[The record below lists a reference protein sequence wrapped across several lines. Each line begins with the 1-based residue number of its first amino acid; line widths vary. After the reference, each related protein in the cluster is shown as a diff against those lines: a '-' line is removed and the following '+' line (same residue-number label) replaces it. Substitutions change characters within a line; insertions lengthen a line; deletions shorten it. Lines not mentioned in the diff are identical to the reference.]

1 MNTPHDLPDVTADLD
16 KFAALVRQESPAL
29 LARWR
34 EQVRALPGAKHLDTP
49 TLNDHLPSLLA
60 ELTDALIAKSDETI
74 PEVLKEGSAPQHGRQ
89 RVDDAFDIVEVVAE
103 YSILRGCVH
112 DLAEEHGMVL
122 QGKAFRIVNRVF
134 DHAIGLAL
142 EAYATQRA
150 LDVQSRREEYLA
162 FVAHDLRTPLSAISL
177 AGRVLEIT
185 MTAQGASTEAARMF
199 NALRRNVQQL
209 EKLVTKVLEENTNLE
224 TEVGFKLVRRSFDL
238 WPLVETLIHDLHPVA
253 GTYSTQLSNQV
264 PDDLVVHTDAS
275 LLRRVFQNLIANAI
289 KYTPRGKIVIGA
301 RLLDADSGVEC
312 WVSDDGTGIP
322 PELVDRI
329 FEKGET
335 GPGGDDSTGLG
346 LAIVKSFIE
355 AGGGKVTVESKQGA
369 GSTFRFSIPPHA
381 IPS

>member
-1 MNTPHDLPDVTADLD
+1 MNLPHDTPEAAAELD
-16 KFAALVRQESPAL
+16 RLAALVEQEGLGL

-34 EQVRALPGAKHLDTP
+34 EQVRELPAAKHLDTP

-60 ELTDALIAKSDETI
+60 DLTQALRAKSDDTI
-74 PEVLKEGSAPQHGRQ
+74 PDALKEGSAPQHGRQ

-122 QGKAFRIVNRVF
+122 QGKAFHIVNRVF

-150 LDVQSRREEYLA
+150 QEVQTRREEYLA

-177 AGRVLEIT
+177 AGRVLELT
-185 MTAQGASTEAARMF
+185 LTQRGDGTEAARMF

-209 EKLVTKVLEENTNLE
+209 EKLVAKVLEENTNLQ
-224 TEVGFKLVRRSFDL
+224 TEVGFKLVRRDFDL

-253 GTYSTQLSNQV
+253 GTSSTRLSNNV
-264 PDDLVVHTDAS
+264 PDDLVVHADAS

-289 KYTPRGKIVIGA
+289 KYTPRGEIAIGA
-301 RLLDADSGVEC
+301 KQLDGQSGVEC
-312 WVSDDGTGIP
+312 WVSDDGAGIAADM
-322 PELVDRI
+322 LDKI

-335 GPGGDDSTGLG
+335 GPGGQDSTGLG
-346 LAIVKSFIE
+346 LAIVKSFVE
-355 AGGGKVTVESKQGA
+355 AGGGKVTVESKEGA
-369 GSTFRFSIPPHA
+369 GSTFRFSL
-381 IPS
+381 PSVNVR